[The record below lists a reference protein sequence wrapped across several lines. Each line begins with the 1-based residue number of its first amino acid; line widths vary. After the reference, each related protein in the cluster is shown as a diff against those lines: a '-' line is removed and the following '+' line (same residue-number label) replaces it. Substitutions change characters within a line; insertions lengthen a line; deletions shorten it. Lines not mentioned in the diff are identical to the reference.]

1 MAKLVLLMLALACS
15 VPASGQDRRCLV
27 EKPGRW
33 MYDTNLPAGPVRL
46 RNTTVSQADSLAFKD
61 RMAQMA
67 TWFRQ
72 RYPML
77 GQPKGYDLLATTRYV
92 WDDSTAK
99 SDAEYGIPAAI
110 DFTFLVFFA
119 DGTQWTVEPPQ
130 FEVGVNGIAGG
141 HEGWYFAPESVVN
154 DGSRYDRTQSA
165 AVDTALARLRGYF
178 AAFPLKQQPLP
189 GVHVYETSDGGY
201 WHVVIFNP
209 DRPPFWI
216 PVTVRDVADASV
228 AYYALFLKTELD
240 RLLLQELKKEIASLS
255 PQELAAPAH
264 MGHDSHFVLKVN
276 GQGQGLPLMR
286 FNPAYWDT
294 TLPTTAVQFIT
305 YGRAGAPE
313 AASQSGCPDYPAEFG
328 RILTWKDAATLIQR
342 R

>member
-119 DGTQWTVEPPQ
+119 DG
-130 FEVGVNGIAGG
+130 
-141 HEGWYFAPESVVN
+141 
-154 DGSRYDRTQSA
+154 TQSA